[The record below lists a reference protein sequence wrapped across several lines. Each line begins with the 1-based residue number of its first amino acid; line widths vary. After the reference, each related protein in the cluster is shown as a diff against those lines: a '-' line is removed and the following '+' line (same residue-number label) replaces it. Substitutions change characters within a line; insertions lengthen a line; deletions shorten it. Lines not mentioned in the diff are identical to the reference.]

1 MLNERKILEARLA
14 DLRICLREAQS
25 ADLRQ
30 TIADSIALLEG
41 YLSEAYEPEP
51 ATDLQHVAISN

>member
-1 MLNERKILEARLA
+1 MHQATLLDFEIPKKYG
-14 DLRICLREAQS
+14 
-25 ADLRQ
+25 LRQ

-51 ATDLQHVAISN
+51 AADLQHVAISN

>member
-1 MLNERKILEARLA
+1 LA

-25 ADLRQ
+25 ADLRR
-30 TIADSIALLEG
+30 TIVDSIALLEG

-51 ATDLQHVAISN
+51 VADLQRVAIPN